1 MLEEFEGIDDVKL
14 YEDRNIIFKD
24 EQISKVE
31 KLKENITIKSKN
43 KKKNK
48 KQKSKEA

>member
-1 MLEEFEGIDDVKL
+1 MNYNKLIDHTALKADTK
-14 YEDRNIIFKD
+14 
-24 EQISKVE
+24 
-31 KLKENITIKSKN
+31 KENITIKSKN